1 MLQNPI
7 SELSVRIFSFMW
19 GLGKVWLWSSVSVFN
34 SIAIRQLSKKGVTVV
49 HFEILASVLWC
60 QTKPKWLWRRG
71 VCCLDWGVFGGFSVT
86 GHILWHLCKIHVTSM
101 SQQLREEWRPYDPPI
116 ICAAEEDFIP
126 LCYFNYAFLLYFL
139 YCDILYHSNKY
150 ISLIFASSLV

>member
-1 MLQNPI
+1 
-7 SELSVRIFSFMW
+7 
-19 GLGKVWLWSSVSVFN
+19 
-34 SIAIRQLSKKGVTVV
+34 
-49 HFEILASVLWC
+49 
-60 QTKPKWLWRRG
+60 
-71 VCCLDWGVFGGFSVT
+71 
-86 GHILWHLCKIHVTSM
+86 M

-150 ISLIFASSLV
+150 ISLIFASSHLFNIYNYFSTHSSLIFTIVWPPVLAASILGKVDAKMQILLHLKRFTKSRVCIRADTDSPSSLEKARGRNAKAVISPAKIANVHVRTIFIRRPDFG